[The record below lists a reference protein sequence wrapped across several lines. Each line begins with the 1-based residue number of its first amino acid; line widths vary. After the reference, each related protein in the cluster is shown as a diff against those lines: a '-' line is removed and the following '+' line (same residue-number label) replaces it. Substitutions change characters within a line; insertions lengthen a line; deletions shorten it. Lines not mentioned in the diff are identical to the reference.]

1 MYSLHKPLSALR
13 RAGVIDTA
21 TAATLQY
28 AHFTWDFHDIRG
40 GNPTWNCT
48 MGHVS
53 YAYDMYTGNDGD
65 YTQQQN
71 SRFYSRTYGLNK

>member
-1 MYSLHKPLSALR
+1 
-13 RAGVIDTA
+13 
-21 TAATLQY
+21 LQY
-28 AHFTWDFHDIRG
+28 AHFTWDFQDIRG
-40 GNPTWNCT
+40 VYPTWNCT

-71 SRFYSRTYGLNK
+71 SNFFRRTYGLNKWVLSRLVACALPASSTSTA